1 MSPDKQKLMEDIHS
15 SYHRLF
21 DLADSMELIPG
32 VSIPMIDEAKQALIH
47 MAGCLEDALAVS
59 EEPKMDTIASKE
71 TRGKITS
78 PSSTRLRQAARFLH
92 LRVIP

>member
-32 VSIPMIDEAKQALIH
+32 VGLPMIDEAKQDLMH
-47 MAGCLEDALAVS
+47 MAGLLEDALAVS
-59 EEPKMDTIASKE
+59 EKE
-71 TRGKITS
+71 KWQDAVTRDAL
-78 PSSTRLRQAARFLH
+78 LRIGQRAADFLH
-92 LRVIP
+92 LRVIR